1 MTKTI
6 IHFILLSLVMI
17 LLQTVCNKIILFDV
31 AVPLVFIYVILRL
44 PINWHS
50 NIVLTIAFL
59 MGLLVDVFNNTPGM
73 NALSCTVL
81 AGVRPAVFNAYVPRG
96 EELAE
101 STMPSISS
109 LGIGVYAKYM
119 VTLVLIYCTLIF
131 FIQAFTVRDV
141 LLTIERVLASTL
153 LTAVILL
160 GLDSLVST
168 KREKGL

>member
-1 MTKTI
+1 MTRTI
-6 IHFILLSLVMI
+6 IHFILLSVVMI
-17 LLQTVCNKIILFDV
+17 LLQTVCNKIILFNV

-50 NIVLTIAFL
+50 NVVLTIRFL

-81 AGVRPAVFNAYVPRG
+81 AGVRHSVFNAYVPRG

-101 STMPSISS
+101 STMPSIKS

-119 VTLVLIYCTLIF
+119 FTLVLIYCTLIF
-131 FIQAFTVRDV
+131 FIQAFTLRDV
-141 LLTIERVLASTL
+141 LLTVERVLAS
-153 LTAVILL
+153 AVLSSLILL

-168 KREKGL
+168 QSEKGL

>member
-101 STMPSISS
+101 SKMPSISS

>member
-6 IHFILLSLVMI
+6 LQFIILAVVMI
-17 LLQTVCNKIILFDV
+17 LLQTVCNKIILFNM
-31 AVPLVFIYVILRL
+31 AVPLLFIYVIMRL

-81 AGVRPAVFNAYVPRG
+81 AGLRHTVFSAYVPRG

-101 STMPSISS
+101 TTIPSMRS
-109 LGIGVYAKYM
+109 LGVAVYAKYM
-119 VTLVLIYCTLIF
+119 FTMVLIYCTLIF
-131 FIQAFTVRDV
+131 FIQAFTLRDV
-141 LLTIERVLASTL
+141 LLTLERIAASTV
-153 LTAVILL
+153 LTSLILL
-160 GLDSLVST
+160 GIDSLVST
-168 KREKGL
+168 QREKGL